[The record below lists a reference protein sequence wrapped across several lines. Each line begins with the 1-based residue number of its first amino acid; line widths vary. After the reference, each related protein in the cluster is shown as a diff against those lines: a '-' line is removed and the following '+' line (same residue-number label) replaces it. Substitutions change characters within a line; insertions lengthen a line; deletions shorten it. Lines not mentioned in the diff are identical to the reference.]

1 MAAPNATGT
10 AALLTQHYKDL
21 YGKVPLSAT
30 LKATIIHT
38 AAEAG
43 NVGPDYIYGWGVVDG
58 AAAAKFLDAAKKETS
73 GRLIKETYSGSIQTQ
88 TITSSG
94 AEPLK
99 ATIVWTDPAGQIH
112 GSGLDEKTRN
122 LVNDLDIWIEDSSG
136 KKYYPWTLNP
146 DDPSAP
152 AVRSKRNEL
161 DNVEQVLIDNPAPG
175 TYTVHVGHSGNSFNQ
190 NYSLLISGIGEPK
203 STITLTTADQ
213 TASETSDGSDPAQF
227 IITRSGGD
235 NSKAETIRYKVS
247 GTADNNFDYDYLSGE
262 VTIEAGKDSAVINI
276 NPIDD
281 SEYEGT
287 ENVILTIESSDNYD
301 LGSTIQASVQIQ
313 DNDPE
318 PKSTITLTAPDK
330 TASETS
336 NDSNPAR
343 FIVTRSDGDNSKAE
357 TIRYTITG
365 DADNG
370 IDYDYL
376 SGEVTI
382 EAGQDSA
389 VININPTDD
398 SEYEG
403 TESVTLTI
411 ESSDDYDLGNTI
423 AASAQI
429 QDNDPEPKSTITL
442 TAPDKAASET
452 SNASNPAQFIV
463 TRSDGD
469 NSKAETIRYTITGTA
484 DNGVDYDSLSGEV
497 TIEAGQDS
505 AVIDISPID
514 DTDHEPSENVT
525 LKISSSSDYEL
536 SPQVEETVWID
547 DNDPI
552 KSDIRISKVADAAET
567 TAGTSPQNGRFLI
580 YRINGSNEDPE
591 TIYYTLSGTAQDG
604 QDYIIDKSIT
614 IPANQDYVFLD
625 VTPINDGDY
634 TEGTETVIITLQEND
649 DYNLGSMV
657 SETVNILDAERPK
670 SKIGVVTVD
679 ASATETQSG
688 ETPDRGIFRIIRT
701 GADNSQPEKVY
712 YTVTGSA
719 NNGEDYE
726 ALSGEVIIPSGSN
739 FADIII
745 NPKDDGE
752 YESPES
758 ITIQLDNDSEYELD
772 TLTQD
777 TVWLYDNDPQPT
789 LKLVGVTWDGEL
801 YEVDL
806 ESNESRLI
814 GSTQFNKLNSL
825 AHDSQGNLLTIAN
838 VNSSV
843 GEVIRID
850 PSTGVGEVYKT
861 FDNDFGG
868 KKASI
873 RGLTALGDNNLY
885 AIHNTSGNDFIGN
898 DALYRISLTTGQA
911 RKVADLGYSGLQSLA
926 LSSDG
931 ILYSFSR
938 ESQNIV
944 SINIGNGETTEI
956 PTTGVP
962 SQPANI
968 QGLTFTPDGELL
980 AVFQLGT
987 GDRTGWYRVDVNSGE
1002 ITPMQI
1008 EESIEFRGVAALKEQ
1023 RNSNTV
1029 QGFTEITVSLV

>member
-1 MAAPNATGT
+1 VVGSIDKNLKVADSSSWGMADDGRLKVDVVARGVGVYSTDYKNDQHYSAKSGTSMAAPAVTGV
-10 AALLTQHYKDL
+10 AALLTQHYRNL
-21 YGKVPLSAT
+21 VGQGKNLLSAT
-30 LKATIIHT
+30 LKGLLIHT
-38 AAEAG
+38 AKDLG
-43 NVGPDYIYGWGVVDG
+43 NPGPDYIYGWGLV
-58 AAAAKFLDAAKKETS
+58 DAAEATEILTDTHGSQSANKVIE
-73 GRLIKETYSGSIQTQ
+73 ETYAGSTQVHEISSSGSQ
-88 TITSSG
+88 
-94 AEPLK
+94 PLK
-99 ATIVWTDPAGQIH
+99 ATIVWTDPAGERAQDIYKPDDP
-112 GSGLDEKTRN
+112 SLK
-122 LVNDLDIWIEDSSG
+122 LVNDLNIKIVSPSG
-136 KKYYPWTLNP
+136 KITYPWTLNP
-146 DDPSAP
+146 DAP
-152 AVRSKRNEL
+152 DAFARRGVNFR
-161 DNVEQVLIDNPAPG
+161 DNVEQVLIENPEPG
-175 TYTVHVGHSGNSFNQ
+175 TYKIFVEHKDDITGNDSNTQ
-190 NYSLLISGIGEPK
+190 DYSLIVSGLGVPK
-203 STITLTTADQ
+203 STIVVTAPDAI
-213 TASETSDGSDPAQF
+213 ASETINSSNPAQF

-235 NSKAETIRYKVS
+235 NSKAETISYTIT
-247 GTADNNFDYDYLSGE
+247 GDADNGIDYDYLSGE
-262 VTIEAGKDSAVINI
+262 VTIEAGQDSAVINI

-336 NDSNPAR
+336 NDSNPAQ
-343 FIVTRSDGDNSKAE
+343 FIVTRSGGDNSKAE
-357 TIRYTITG
+357 TISYTITG

-376 SGEVTI
+376 SGEI
-382 EAGQDSA
+382 
-389 VININPTDD
+389 
-398 SEYEG
+398 
-403 TESVTLTI
+403 
-411 ESSDDYDLGNTI
+411 
-423 AASAQI
+423 
-429 QDNDPEPKSTITL
+429 
-442 TAPDKAASET
+442 
-452 SNASNPAQFIV
+452 
-463 TRSDGD
+463 
-469 NSKAETIRYTITGTA
+469 
-484 DNGVDYDSLSGEV
+484 

-670 SKIGVVTVD
+670 SKIGVVTID

-688 ETPDRGIFRIIRT
+688 ETSDRGIFRIIRT

-745 NPKDDGE
+745 NPKDDAE